1 MGAAMVSRLLDQGV
15 DLVIHDVRPD
25 SAAPHLERGARWA
38 ATLDQ
43 LARECDIVLLS
54 LPGPPEVAQ
63 VVGGPNGL
71 LENLT
76 PGAVV
81 VDLSTNSVATA
92 RELAETAT
100 GRDIHFLDS
109 PVSGGSKGA
118 LDGTLV
124 LMVGGAEQALER
136 ARPLLEQISR
146 EIFHLGEA
154 GAGTVAKLV
163 NNQLY
168 LCGEVLF
175 FEGLV
180 LAAKAG
186 LRPEALCE
194 ILELTG
200 VGGAH
205 ARLVPRVLER
215 RHDDRT
221 FTLGLA
227 EKDVSLALE
236 ASRSL
241 DAPMPTTAAAHQLFV
256 DALSEGLREKNF
268 WAAIEVAERRAKVDI
283 TRDEPES

>member
-1 MGAAMVSRLLDQGV
+1 LRWVAEPRWCRSHEFPSSVHAVVMAAGRVLTIFDEGPTGV
-15 DLVIHDVRPD
+15 YKKMPQKCMLV
-25 SAAPHLERGARWA
+25 ARDA
-38 ATLDQ
+38 NSG
-43 LARECDIVLLS
+43 VLLWKEP
-54 LPGPPEVAQ
+54 LQEWQPEHGTGKGNRWQIHHTIPRRLVA
-63 VVGGPNGL
+63 GG
-71 LENLT
+71 
-76 PGAVV
+76 
-81 VDLSTNSVATA
+81 
-92 RELAETAT
+92 
-100 GRDIHFLDS
+100 GRVYVTIHFLDS

-118 LDGTLV
+118 LEGTLV
-124 LMVGGAEQALER
+124 LMVGGGEQALER
-136 ARPLLEQISR
+136 VRPLLEKISR

-154 GAGTVAKLV
+154 GAGTVAKLI

-215 RHDDRT
+215 RYDDRT

-241 DAPMPTTAAAHQLFV
+241 GAPMPTTAAAHQLFL

-268 WAAIEVAERRAKVDI
+268 WAAIEVAERRANVDI